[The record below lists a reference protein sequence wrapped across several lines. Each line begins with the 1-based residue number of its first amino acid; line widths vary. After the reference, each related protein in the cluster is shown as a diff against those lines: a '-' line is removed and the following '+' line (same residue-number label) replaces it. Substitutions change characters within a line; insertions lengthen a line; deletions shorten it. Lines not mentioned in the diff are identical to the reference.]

1 MSKTIILTEDQWV
14 RLTTILE
21 GDSGAPDYDDGDIKE
36 YPGSEVSTASVV
48 HDTDGNP
55 KYPKM
60 PTTDK
65 VADELTPQNWMASH
79 RAGRG
84 PRF

>member
-1 MSKTIILTEDQWV
+1 MAKTIIITESQYD
-14 RLTTILE
+14 RLLCLLE
-21 GDSGAPDYDDGDIKE
+21 DNIPDYDDGDIKE
-36 YPGSEVSTASVV
+36 YLGSEVSTTTTV
-48 HDTDGNP
+48 HDNDGNP
-55 KYPKM
+55 KYGKM

-65 VADELTPQNWMASH
+65 VSNELTPQQWMASH